1 MGRGGWG
8 VGRELRLGA
17 WAKAS
22 ANAVIA
28 SLFEPPCAA
37 CKAPLV
43 APLEGSVC
51 SQCWASIR
59 PALCLDEHFGRTHAI
74 SWLTAV
80 DAYDGRMKDI
90 IHALKYDRRR
100 SISPRLGAMMRERGA
115 ALLRDADCVIPVPLH
130 PWREYRRGFN
140 QAHDLAIH
148 LGPPVLP
155 LLKRMVHTRPQI
167 DLPRD
172 LRLANVMNA
181 FETVPGSRLPVP
193 AIAVLV
199 DDVST
204 TGATLE
210 SCARVLKAGG
220 VQEVRAVTAARVVNA
235 RR

>member
-1 MGRGGWG
+1 M
-8 VGRELRLGA
+8 GA
-17 WAKAS
+17 WVRAS
-22 ANAVIA
+22 ANSVLAT
-28 SLFEPPCAA
+28 LFEPPCAA
-37 CKAPLV
+37 CKTPLLS
-43 APLEGSVC
+43 PLDGSVC
-51 SQCWASIR
+51 GECWASIR
-59 PALCLDEHFGRTHAI
+59 PTLFLDEHFDRTHAI
-74 SWLTAV
+74 SWLSAV

-100 SISPRLGAMMRERGA
+100 SISPRLGAMLRERGA
-115 ALLRDADCVIPVPLH
+115 VLLRDADCVIPVPLH

-155 LLKRMVHTRPQI
+155 LLERIVHTRSQI

-172 LRLANVMNA
+172 RRLANVMNA
-181 FETVPGSRLPVP
+181 FQTVPGSRLPVP
-193 AIAVLV
+193 GVVVLV

-210 SCARVLKAGG
+210 SCARVLKASG
-220 VQEVRAVTAARVVNA
+220 VQEVRALTAARVVNA